1 MMGEQKINATQLA
14 KRAGLSRYA
23 IYELYHERTKG
34 IEFETLAK
42 LCKAL
47 DCSVGDLL
55 EYVPEEE

>member
-1 MMGEQKINATQLA
+1 MGERRMKISE
-14 KRAGLSRYA
+14 LSRRAQISRKALYD
-23 IYELYHERTKG
+23 IYHERKKG
-34 IEFETLAK
+34 IEYETLAK